1 LEIERYAREFKTDV
15 NPDQRASNPI
25 ALRWR
30 YVNLCTEVS
39 DTWVFRRA
47 RCITYRSL

>member
-25 ALRWR
+25 ALR
-30 YVNLCTEVS
+30 
-39 DTWVFRRA
+39 
-47 RCITYRSL
+47 